1 MDEKSSPNFVKT
13 FISAVLFLATAMS
26 LAIPMQTVRAATI
39 TVCASGCD
47 YTTIQAAITAAVAGD
62 TINVGAGTYG
72 GQIIIDKSVTLL
84 GDPGDASAG
93 PGINAPIIDGGSA
106 IGSAFFI
113 ANGVSNVTIQGF
125 EMRNFINGSGF
136 GEGNGVSAWEASTS
150 NITIQDNYFHN
161 LGYNGVLVGNDGA
174 LGDHTNWTIKGNIL
188 ETFAAYGFELT
199 NASNSTIEGNVIHTD
214 AVNDP
219 VTAIMVDARRNE
231 TGLTIKNNQIDGPIT
246 TGFTAVFIFAAS
258 LETPKANLN
267 NVLVDGNTISTSGT
281 KPHIYVYNYPGTGTV
296 TDVQVH
302 KNSLVS
308 LKTNTPAQVDAT
320 LDWWGDLDPSDNVIG
335 NVNYSP
341 WCTDASCT
349 TFAPPFAT
357 LTTITADTPDPSV
370 TGQTVNVSASV
381 AGLPSGAPTPTGI
394 VTVSGGAADCTINLV
409 GGAGSCDITFN
420 VNGPQSITATYNPDT
435 TGFSTSSDT
444 ESHTVRMPIFADVPS
459 DYWAWSF
466 IERLYNAGIT
476 GGCGTNPLIYCP
488 EADVTRAQLAVF
500 LLRGEHG
507 AAYVPPAVGTGTG
520 FTDVPADYWAAVW
533 IKQLAFEGI
542 TSGCGPSL
550 YCPETSVT
558 RDQVAVFLLRAEHGA
573 SYTPPP
579 ATGIFTDVPTSYWA
593 AAWIE
598 QLATEGITTGCGAG
612 IYCPTAPVTRAQM
625 AVFLVRTFN
634 LP

>member
-1 MDEKSSPNFVKT
+1 MNAKSNTIFVKI
-13 FISAVLFLATAMS
+13 FISAVLFLATAVG

-62 TINVGAGTYG
+62 TINVAAGTYG
-72 GQIIIDKSVTLL
+72 GQIIVNKSVTLL
-84 GDPGDASAG
+84 GDPGDASPG
-93 PGINAPIIDGGSA
+93 PGLNAPIIDGGSA

-150 NITIQDNYFHN
+150 NIAIQDNYFHN

-199 NASNSTIEGNVIHTD
+199 NTSNSSIEGNVIHLD
-214 AVNDP
+214 AVSDP
-219 VTAIMVDARRNE
+219 VTGIMVDARRNE
-231 TGLTIKNNQIDGPIT
+231 TGITIKNNQIDGPMP
-246 TGFTAVFIFAAS
+246 TGIAAVFIFADS
-258 LETPKANLN
+258 FETPNANLN
-267 NVLVDGNTISTSGT
+267 SVLLEANTISTTGT

-296 TDVQVH
+296 TGVQAH
-302 KNSLVS
+302 KNGLTS

-320 LDWWGDLDPSDNVIG
+320 LNWWGDLDPSDNVIG

-357 LTTITADTPDPSV
+357 LTTITADTPDPSAPGQIV
-370 TGQTVNVSASV
+370 TVSASV
-381 AGLPSGAPTPTGI
+381 AGLPAGAPMPTGT
-394 VTVSGGAADCTINLV
+394 VTISGGVADCAINLLS
-409 GGAGSCDITFN
+409 GTGSCGMTFN
-420 VNGPQSITATYNPDT
+420 TAGAKTITATYNPDT
-435 TGFSTSSDT
+435 AGFSTSGDT
-444 ESHTVRMPIFADVPS
+444 ESHTVETVTFADVPS
-459 DYWAWSF
+459 DYWAWGY

-476 GGCGTNPLIYCP
+476 GGCGINPLIYCP
-488 EADVTRAQLAVF
+488 EADVTRAQVAVF

-507 AAYVPPAVGTGTG
+507 SVYAPACCGNRHRLQRCPHHLLGSRLDQTIGRRGHYLGLRLRQLLPGGFRDPRPGGGLPAARRARQCLHSTPCHGSLHGCPRYLLGRSLDRSPGSRGHHG
-520 FTDVPADYWAAVW
+520 WMRGR
-533 IKQLAFEGI
+533 QL
-542 TSGCGPSL
+542 
-550 YCPETSVT
+550 
-558 RDQVAVFLLRAEHGA
+558 
-573 SYTPPP
+573 
-579 ATGIFTDVPTSYWA
+579 
-593 AAWIE
+593 
-598 QLATEGITTGCGAG
+598 
-612 IYCPTAPVTRAQM
+612 
-625 AVFLVRTFN
+625 